1 MIIIIIIIIIVI
13 INIFKIIIIFYTT
26 VIKLT
31 YVLAR
36 PPLLSDKVTVISQ
49 PNPPVSRFAIFK
61 HT

>member
-1 MIIIIIIIIIVI
+1 MIIIIIVI
-13 INIFKIIIIFYTT
+13 IHIFFIIIFYTM
-26 VIKLT
+26 VIKMT

-49 PNPPVSRFAIFK
+49 PNPPVGRFAIFK